1 MSMQKISISLPV
13 RSHTILQIKNQTGLM
28 TKKINGASSSG
39 DAELFWMC
47 DECAVTSVAPPEFA
61 AVSRPASQKT
71 VRAKGIAA

>member
-1 MSMQKISISLPV
+1 MLAKCITPTCDSQFKYFGRGV
-13 RSHTILQIKNQTGLM
+13 LM
-28 TKKINGASSSG
+28 TKKINGSSSSG